1 LREPS
6 TLAELRARIRTLEGG
21 GGGFGAAVATLG
33 VAAID
38 AALPWGGLPFGMLHE
53 LRGSLAAGGA
63 AAFAGR
69 FLRHQAA
76 GRGGAL
82 VWCEDASLAARQ
94 GRLYGPGLARFGIAA
109 ERLVV
114 VRCWG
119 QRQVLWAAHEALRSS
134 AVACVVAEL
143 ETLDLLAG
151 RRLQLAAE
159 AGGAAGLIRRF
170 GRVDEAPSA
179 AATRWRVEPFF
190 LDAAHAA
197 RCWLDAA
204 HAARC
209 WSLDLWR
216 VKGGVPGRW
225 LVRRPLAGERPFDG
239 GWPLDGEWNDQ
250 TLSVAAADQSRD
262 RPAPPQAAPAGRGAA

>member
-6 TLAELRARIRTLEGG
+6 TLAELRARIRNLEGA
-21 GGGFGAAVATLG
+21 GGGFGTSVATLG

-69 FLRHQAA
+69 FLCHQAA

-82 VWCEDASLAARQ
+82 VWCEDATLAERQ

-114 VRCWG
+114 VRCRG
-119 QRQVLWAAHEALRSS
+119 QRQVLWAAHEALRSP

-143 ETLDLLAG
+143 EALDLLAG

-159 AGGAAGLIRRF
+159 AGGAVGLIRRF
-170 GRVDEAPSA
+170 GRADQAPSA

-190 LDAAHAA
+190 PDAA
-197 RCWLDAA
+197 D
-204 HAARC
+204 AARC
-209 WSLDLWR
+209 WSLGLWR

-225 LVRRPLAGERPFDG
+225 LVRHPLDGERSFDG
-239 GWPLDGEWNDQ
+239 EWPLDGEWNDQ

-262 RPAPPQAAPAGRGAA
+262 RPAPPQGPPARRGAA